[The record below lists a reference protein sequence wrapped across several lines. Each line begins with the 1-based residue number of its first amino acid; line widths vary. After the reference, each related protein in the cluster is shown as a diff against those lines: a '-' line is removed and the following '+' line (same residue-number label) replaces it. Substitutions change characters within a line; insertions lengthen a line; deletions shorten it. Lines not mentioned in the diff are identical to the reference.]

1 MWNGEWHRL
10 LNLVKPVLATQRS
23 EEKLHRRYL
32 SGSKT
37 LVLVL
42 PNFVFKTLIA
52 SRYSLT
58 LIVSWPLRGVL
69 TAQLFWKFRKFK
81 TLSPLWRTLGLD
93 SQGRIR
99 HMGKVQRWEQNEVLG
114 TKWCT
119 SVLWNLKTVLWR
131 RTTVSCCVSPLSC
144 GISPLSSGVSPQ
156 SNGFSPQSPLVDESS
171 VFLYSTG
178 YIIHFC
184 TVLGDHSLDAGLSHY
199 GFEEDISLSRTLSLL
214 F

>member
-1 MWNGEWHRL
+1 MGNGEWHIRL

-23 EEKLHRRYL
+23 EEKLHRSYL

-99 HMGKVQRWEQNEVLG
+99 HMGKVQRWEQKEVLG

-119 SVLWNLKTVLWR
+119 SVLWNLTTILWR

-156 SNGFSPQSPLVDESS
+156 SYGFSPESPLVDESS
-171 VFLYSTG
+171 VFLYSTNLQVIL
-178 YIIHFC
+178 YISAQYWG
-184 TVLGDHSLDAGLSHY
+184 TT
-199 GFEEDISLSRTLSLL
+199 R
-214 F
+214 